1 MDRLDKLVKNLESF
15 PQFGSKSSIK
25 FAYYLLNNKD
35 KAMSLAKDI
44 EETLENIHRC
54 KICCNYSE
62 ADVCGIFS
70 DDERDHSTILVVE
83 KEENVMRLDKE
94 GGYNGLYHVLGGTIN
109 MLEGIGPDEIN
120 MAELFQRI
128 DGSVKEVIIATDP
141 DVAGAVTA
149 NYIKENIPD
158 KSVKVTRI
166 GTGVPMGADLSYYDA
181 ETIRKAIDNRVDM

>member
-1 MDRLDKLVKNLESF
+1 
-15 PQFGSKSSIK
+15 
-25 FAYYLLNNKD
+25 
-35 KAMSLAKDI
+35 
-44 EETLENIHRC
+44 
-54 KICCNYSE
+54 
-62 ADVCGIFS
+62 
-70 DDERDHSTILVVE
+70 
-83 KEENVMRLDKE
+83 
-94 GGYNGLYHVLGGTIN
+94 

-120 MAELFQRI
+120 MAELFKRI